1 MQCQRPGIW
10 QLSSAIKVSI
20 FNMEPNPVT
29 YHTNS
34 KTGRWRAIIFAGLL
48 VGTLDM
54 LAAVTVYQANP
65 GQIFKFI
72 ASGAFGAG
80 RAFGGGPIMVVWGI
94 AFHYAIAFA
103 WTIAFFLVY
112 PWFPMLWRNKYITGS
127 LYGIFI
133 WSIMNLI
140 VIPLSAIPANP
151 FNLTSATIAASI
163 LIVAVGLPIAFLA
176 HRYYSRNGVLP

>member
-1 MQCQRPGIW
+1 MSPNSVTSHT
-10 QLSSAIKVSI
+10 SSTTRRWKAIL
-20 FNMEPNPVT
+20 FT
-29 YHTNS
+29 
-34 KTGRWRAIIFAGLL
+34 GLL

-54 LAAVTVYQANP
+54 LAAVTVYQTSP

-80 RAFGGGPIMVVWGI
+80 RAFSGGSIMVVWGV

-103 WTIAFFLVY
+103 WTIGFFFVY
-112 PWFPMLWRNKYITGS
+112 PWLPMLWRNKYLTGV

-140 VIPLSAIPANP
+140 VIPLSAIPANT
-151 FNLTSATIAASI
+151 FHLTSAAIAASI

-176 HRYYSRNGVLP
+176 HRYYSRSGVLP